1 MNGSVE
7 RAVYAPENPAED
19 DGPMPSE
26 QEEWYQVQAK
36 TWRERARDYN
46 KLDWVQKGDFLGTLI
61 DFCGLQKDWRV
72 LDVGTGT
79 GVVAAGIAP
88 HVSEVTG
95 IDITPEMVSS
105 AAELH
110 RDKGNMAFRQGDVE
124 NLSFDADSFDLATGR
139 MVFHHVNDCHKGLV
153 EMMRVLKPG
162 RHCVVCEGVPP
173 DHLTRQRYE
182 EIFALKEKRHTF
194 SEAELINLFDRAGY
208 EDIYLTPFFMRQV
221 SLNNWLDNAA
231 LPEETVE
238 EIRRL
243 HLTANDHFKDIYR
256 LNEKDGDILMD
267 WKFIMIKGR
276 KPGHS
281 A

>member
-19 DGPMPSE
+19 DGPMPSD

-61 DFCGLQKDWRV
+61 EFCGLQKDWRV

-110 RDKGNMAFRQGDVE
+110 RDKENMAFQQGDVE

-162 RHCVVCEGVPP
+162 QHCVVCEGVPP

-208 EDIYLTPFFMRQV
+208 EDIFLTPFFMRQV

-243 HLTANDHFKDIYR
+243 HLTADDHFKDIYR

-276 KPGHS
+276 KPGRP